1 MSMNEIYKSNNPFK
15 QFQDWHLG
23 NSYNYIV
30 SKCPTLSIIPYKYNK
45 LYTQYFKNL
54 PSQINSPI
62 KTFFRL
68 NRIFQNI
75 RPEKRSNYHLKYS
88 RFKLSFF
95 LTLKHQTR
103 K

>member
-1 MSMNEIYKSNNPFK
+1 MNEIYKSNNPFK

-23 NSYNYIV
+23 NSYNFIV

-75 RPEKRSNYHLKYS
+75 RPEKKKQLSLKIFQMQIVLFFNIEASN
-88 RFKLSFF
+88 
-95 LTLKHQTR
+95 
-103 K
+103 